1 MAYTSIPSENITVG
15 KAVTSELMTTIKD
28 NLDDHESRINGLSVS
43 LGAQSVINEHT
54 PKPVDDLPVGTILW
68 GNIAETGSGVGG
80 SDIQTAF
87 SSGRWFLCDGSDAS
101 LYYYG
106 TSVPD
111 LRGRYVRMRAL
122 GSGSSVNPDGD
133 ESLGTLSAPKTGPH
147 THPIDHGHSDTFSLA
162 GTTTFASAGH
172 SHEIDEGVTRAH
184 LKYDFGTGRI
194 WFDQPTN
201 IEFTPMGWALGTTG
215 NGADNTPQ
223 TGSIR
228 VSGYTE
234 SNLSTNSVSFTGAVT
249 SHVGASGLP
258 GDNETSPITT
268 HENAFIKVD
277 HSYQVSR
284 DYTSRVANAMTLNNI
299 QISTLF
305 GANST
310 GDITIDVKK
319 APTYNGARSSILS
332 SVWNI
337 NTDGTTNINNI
348 TAGGAIASG
357 EYVFVEVTS
366 AQENQLEDLH
376 VFVAGTV

>member
-28 NLDDHESRINGLSVS
+28 DLDDHESRINGLSVS

-68 GNIAETGSGVGG
+68 GNIAETGGG
-80 SDIQTAF
+80 SGAGDIQTAF

-122 GSGSSVNPDGD
+122 GTGSSVNPDGD
-133 ESLGTLSAPKTGPH
+133 ESLGTLSAFKTGSH
-147 THPIDHGHSDTFSLA
+147 THPIGHGHGDTFSLT
-162 GTTTFASAGH
+162 GTTTFASASH
-172 SHEIDEGVTRAH
+172 HHEIDSDVSRAH
-184 LKYDFGTGRI
+184 IRYDSGASRVWLDAISQGFSPVGYMNGPSIYTA
-194 WFDQPTN
+194 D
-201 IEFTPMGWALGTTG
+201 TT
-215 NGADNTPQ
+215 AQ
-223 TGSIR
+223 TSAVR
-228 VSGYTE
+228 VSGA
-234 SNLSTNSVSFTGAVT
+234 TNSPVGTASVSL
-249 SHVGASGLP
+249 SGDVDLHIGDSDP
-258 GDNETSPITT
+258 TGDNETSPITT

>member
-28 NLDDHESRINGLSVS
+28 NLDDHESRINGLAVS
-43 LGAQSVINEHT
+43 LGAQDVINEHT

-68 GNIAETGSGVGG
+68 GNITETGSGIGAG
-80 SDIQTAF
+80 DIQTAF

-133 ESLGTLSAPKTGPH
+133 ESLGTLSAFKTDAH
-147 THPIDHGHSDTFSLA
+147 THDMTHSHTDTFAITGNEYALDSHTHTAAGMIAKIQFSGSSFYMKHASAPYVSWTDTAYLPTGHSTVPSSSSRTS
-162 GTTTFASAGH
+162 G
-172 SHEIDEGVTRAH
+172 
-184 LKYDFGTGRI
+184 
-194 WFDQPTN
+194 
-201 IEFTPMGWALGTTG
+201 IEV
-215 NGADNTPQ
+215 Q
-223 TGSIR
+223 
-228 VSGYTE
+228 GYTSQPNNTDRE
-234 SNLSTNSVSFTGAVT
+234 YLSGSVQTYAANGGSTG
-249 SHVGASGLP
+249 G
-258 GDNETSPITT
+258 NETSPITT

-305 GANST
+305 GANGT

-319 APTYNGARSSILS
+319 ATTYTGTRTSILA

-348 TAGGAIASG
+348 TVEGAIASG